1 MSDLSPGY
9 LIAVTLNFDYDLG
22 LGCYAINYGLH
33 RSHTHIDGCY
43 HKAENAII
51 FDVVNAD
58 RDYFIGS
65 SALNASFENVMCNK
79 QNKPDIFMEP

>member
-9 LIAVTLNFDYDLG
+9 LIAVTLNFDCDLG
-22 LGCYAINYGLH
+22 PGSYAINYGLH

-51 FDVVNAD
+51 FDVVNGRLPRFY
-58 RDYFIGS
+58 RDDFPEG
-65 SALNASFENVMCNK
+65 AV
-79 QNKPDIFMEP
+79 